1 MILIANLLIGIAQL
15 LSSLITIFIILFI
28 ARAILSWVS
37 PDPYNPIVRF
47 INNCTDPILYR
58 VRQKMPP
65 LGMFD
70 LSVLVVI
77 LLLYFAQMV
86 ICQSL
91 LEYGEVLK
99 HSVLPVLP
107 LQ

>member
-1 MILIANLLIGIAQL
+1 MILLANLLIGIAHL
-15 LSSLITIFIILFI
+15 LSSLMSIFIILFV

-47 INNCTDPILYR
+47 INNCTEPILYR

-70 LSVLVVI
+70 LSVIVVI
-77 LLLYFAQMV
+77 LLLYFTQIV

-91 LEYGEVLK
+91 MDYGVLLK
-99 HSVLPVLP
+99 SSTM
-107 LQ
+107 Q